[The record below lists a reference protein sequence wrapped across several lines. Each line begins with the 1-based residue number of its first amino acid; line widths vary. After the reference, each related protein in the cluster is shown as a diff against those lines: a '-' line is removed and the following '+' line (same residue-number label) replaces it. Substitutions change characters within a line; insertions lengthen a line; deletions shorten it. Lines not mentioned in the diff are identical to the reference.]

1 MLYDRNLVTADSFS
15 EVSFMSKTKKV
26 LFHFVVFVLCM
37 ALLVA
42 VTGCTKKK
50 QGEEKGSKSVTLDE
64 EDVPE
69 SKEKIKVENN
79 KIAVIETDKGTIK
92 FSFYPDEAPKTVE
105 NFVKLAGEGFYDG
118 CKFHRVVPGFVIQ
131 GGDPNSKDDDPSND
145 GKGGPGYTIVAEF
158 SDLKHEEGTVAMAR
172 KQEPNSGGSQFYIC
186 LEATP
191 NLNGQYTVFGQV
203 TEGLNVI
210 QKIEKGDAMNKVY
223 IEEK

>member
-1 MLYDRNLVTADSFS
+1 
-15 EVSFMSKTKKV
+15 MSKTQKV
-26 LFHFVVFVLCM
+26 LFRSAVFVLCM

-42 VTGCTKKK
+42 VTGCNNTQ
-50 QGEEKGSKSVTLDE
+50 QGEEKGSKSTTLDE

-105 NFVKLAGEGFYDG
+105 NFVKLANEGFYDG
-118 CKFHRVVPGFVIQ
+118 CKFHRVVAGFVIQ
-131 GGDPNSKDDDPSND
+131 GGDPNSKDDDPTND
-145 GKGGPGYTIVAEF
+145 GQGGPGYTIVAEF

-172 KQEPNSGGSQFYIC
+172 KSEPNSGGSQFYIC
-186 LEATP
+186 LEAQP

-210 QKIEKGDAMNKVY
+210 QKIEKGDAMSKVY